1 MSHTENETR
10 TCVHS
15 KAQRRSEASNKREQD
30 DTRGDRTGGDG
41 IRHDRTED
49 KIKLD
54 GVGWGRIGQDV
65 QTSRE
70 RPCFPK
76 WEANEIM

>member
-1 MSHTENETR
+1 MTREGTE
-10 TCVHS
+10 
-15 KAQRRSEASNKREQD
+15 REE
-30 DTRGDRTGGDG
+30 TGGDG

-49 KIKLD
+49 KIKVD

-76 WEANEIM
+76 WEANEIMKPILHPFLPPFRSCRI